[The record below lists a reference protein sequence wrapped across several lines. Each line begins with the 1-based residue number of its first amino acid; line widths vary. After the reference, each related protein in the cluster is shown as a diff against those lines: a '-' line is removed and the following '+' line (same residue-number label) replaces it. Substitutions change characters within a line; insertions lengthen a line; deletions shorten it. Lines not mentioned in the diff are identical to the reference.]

1 MDTGQTIGSRGEV
14 TNPLLTS
21 GLVLAGVNDPTTG
34 SQNGLF
40 SALEA
45 TSLDLWGTKL
55 VVLSACE
62 TGLGKV
68 TNGEGVVGL
77 RRSFLLAGSQTLVMS
92 MWRVDD
98 AATRDLMVAFY
109 TGLNNQGGRAEAF
122 RQAQLQLRSRP

>member
-1 MDTGQTIGSRGEV
+1 
-14 TNPLLTS
+14 
-21 GLVLAGVNDPTTG
+21 
-34 SQNGLF
+34 LF

-92 MWRVDD
+92 T
-98 AATRDLMVAFY
+98 TRDLMVAFY
-109 TGLNNQGGRAEAF
+109 TGLNNKGGRAEAF
-122 RQAQLQLRSRP
+122 RQAQLQLRSRPGTRAGACCYAVWFGM